1 MLATTEGIVLHTIKY
16 GESSLISTIYTKDFG
31 RQSYII
37 NAARSKKSKTKAGI
51 LQPLFLLDL
60 VTYQKQTRE
69 VQRVKEIKNNP
80 AYQNIPFD
88 VIKTSQAIF
97 IAEILYKTLHEEESS
112 PALFEFLKNTFL
124 YFDLMDQNSANFHL
138 FFIFRLTAYLGFMP
152 NTKSIAFEGWF
163 DLKKGEVVPF
173 EPPHPFFVNKEATKY
188 IIQLGKLNLQ
198 ESANWKIPGKMRN
211 YLLEKLVEYY
221 EFHFQNLGE
230 VKSLKVLKE
239 VFH

>member
-37 NAARSKKSKTKAGI
+37 NAARNKRSKTKAGI
-51 LQPLFLLDL
+51 LQPLFLLDM

-88 VIKTSQAIF
+88 VIKSSQAIF

-112 PALFEFLKNTFL
+112 PVLFEFLKNTFL

-138 FFIFRLTAYLGFMP
+138 FLIFRLTSYLGFMP

-173 EPPHPFFVNKEATKY
+173 EPSHPFFINKEATKY
-188 IIQLGKLNLQ
+188 IIELDKLNVQ
-198 ESANWKIPGKMRN
+198 DCANWKIPGRIRN

-230 VKSLKVLKE
+230 VKSLKVLTE